1 MNNRTALVTGASKGL
16 GKQVALYF
24 GRLGCNVVCTARS
37 GELLEETVQA
47 IRHSGGTATAIAT
60 DVTKQAQVEN
70 LVERSVERFAAIDI
84 LCNCVG
90 ILGPKIDLIEYLDE
104 SDWDT
109 CLAVNLKSVFL
120 MCRSVAPVMKKQRK
134 GKIINLTT
142 NIDDR
147 VERGVIPYYAAKA
160 GVTYV
165 TRNLACELKPFNV
178 QVNCLNPGGLKTDM
192 TTFWEQYPDREA
204 MARRGQTQYVPFED
218 RLREIAEILP
228 IIGFLSGP
236 DSDPITGAYF
246 SVSSKVE
253 PMYLSL

>member
-1 MNNRTALVTGASKGL
+1 VALVTGASRGL

-24 GRLGCNVVCTARS
+24 GRLGCNVICTART
-37 GELLEETVQA
+37 EALLAETVQA
-47 IRHSGGTATAIAT
+47 IKHSGGTAIAVAA

-70 LVERSVERFAAIDI
+70 LVERAVERFGTLDI

-90 ILGPKIDLIEYLDE
+90 MLGPKIDLIEYLDE

-109 CLAVNLKSVFL
+109 CIAVNLKSVFL
-120 MCRSVAPVMKKQRK
+120 MCRSVVPLMKNQRN

-147 VERGVIPYYAAKA
+147 VERGVTPYYAAKA
-160 GVTYV
+160 GVTYF
-165 TRNLACELKPFNV
+165 TRNLACELKRFNV

-192 TTFWEQYPDREA
+192 TTFWEQYPDQEA
-204 MARRGQTQYVPFED
+204 LERRGQTQYVPFED

-228 IIGFLSGP
+228 IIGFLAGP
-236 DSDPITGAYF
+236 ESDPITGAYF
-246 SVSSKVE
+246 TVSSKVE